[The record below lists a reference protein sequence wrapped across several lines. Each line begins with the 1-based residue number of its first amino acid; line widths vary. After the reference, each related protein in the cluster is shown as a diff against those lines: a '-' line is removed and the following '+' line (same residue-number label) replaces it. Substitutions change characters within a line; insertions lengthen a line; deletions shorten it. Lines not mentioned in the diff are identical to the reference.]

1 VNTDK
6 AYQPLPLVFGHR
18 GASGYRPENTLEAF
32 DLAWQQ
38 GSDAIEC
45 DLVPTLDGRLII
57 RHENLLSHTTNIAS
71 LPEFAELRRQKFM
84 IWRDIDDWCS
94 EDLTLEQ
101 IRKLR
106 ASERLPELRPGS
118 AKFDGQFEIPT
129 LDELI
134 LAETSRNRTLILEL
148 KFANYFLQFGQ
159 DTPRMLAD
167 ELSQLAWQ
175 ERNIKLVIE
184 SFDYE
189 SLRRCVEYFDEL
201 GLKESVEF
209 VFLTE
214 SWRLPKEGPS
224 GFQKYLDTV
233 EEKFHGLSIEIKA
246 IHELWPTA
254 IEDIHARGLRSFV
267 WTARAEDAE
276 TSIDEYYAHI
286 IELGAHGIFAD
297 QPDLL
302 RASVDA
308 LA

>member
-1 VNTDK
+1 MSSN
-6 AYQPLPLVFGHR
+6 AANQILPLVFGHR

-45 DLVPTLDGRLII
+45 DLVPTADGRLII

-71 LPEFAELRRQKFM
+71 LPEFAEFRRKKFM
-84 IWRDIDDWCS
+84 IWRDVDDWCS
-94 EDLTLEQ
+94 EDLTLAQ
-101 IRKLR
+101 IRQLR
-106 ASERLPELRPGS
+106 AIERLPELRPGS
-118 AKFDGQFEIPT
+118 AKFDGQYAIPT
-129 LDELI
+129 LDELVM
-134 LAETSRNRTLILEL
+134 ADSSRGRTLILEL
-148 KFANYFLQFGQ
+148 KFANYFLQLGQ

-167 ELSQLAWQ
+167 ELSQLAWL
-175 ERNIKLVIE
+175 ERDIKLVIE

-189 SLRRCVEYFDEL
+189 SLRRCVDYFDEL
-201 GLKESVEF
+201 GLKESVQF

-214 SWRLPKEGPS
+214 SWRLPKDGPAE
-224 GFQKYLDTV
+224 FQKYLDTV

-254 IEDIHARGLRSFV
+254 IQDIHARGLRSFV

-276 TSIDEYYAHI
+276 TSIDEYYARI
-286 IELGAHGIFAD
+286 IELGAQGIFAD